1 MDFDLIIFDCDGV
14 LIDSEL
20 LACRTVADCLAED
33 GIAVSSEEIVER
45 YTGIS
50 WAGMVADLER
60 RHGPLAADFADRRR
74 RRFWPLLEAELQPI
88 PGVAAVLDTL
98 NCKVCVGSSGRPDRI
113 RYALT
118 LVGLYERF
126 HPHVFSAIE
135 VARGKPAPD
144 LFLHAAAQM
153 GVAPANCLVIE
164 DSPLGIAAARAA
176 GMTALGFTGG
186 SHCRPGHAAR
196 LYEAGAASV
205 IADMDEFHAAIDGL
219 GA

>member
-1 MDFDLIIFDCDGV
+1 
-14 LIDSEL
+14 
-20 LACRTVADCLAED
+20 
-33 GIAVSSEEIVER
+33 
-45 YTGIS
+45 
-50 WAGMVADLER
+50 
-60 RHGPLAADFADRRR
+60 
-74 RRFWPLLEAELQPI
+74 
-88 PGVAAVLDTL
+88 VLDTL
-98 NCKVCVGSSGRPDRI
+98 NCKVCVGSSGQPDRI

-118 LVGLYERF
+118 LVGLYERL

-164 DSPLGIAAARAA
+164 DSPFGIVAACAA

-186 SHCRPGHAAR
+186 SHCRPGHTAR

-205 IADMDEFHAAIDGL
+205 IDDMDQFHAAIDGL